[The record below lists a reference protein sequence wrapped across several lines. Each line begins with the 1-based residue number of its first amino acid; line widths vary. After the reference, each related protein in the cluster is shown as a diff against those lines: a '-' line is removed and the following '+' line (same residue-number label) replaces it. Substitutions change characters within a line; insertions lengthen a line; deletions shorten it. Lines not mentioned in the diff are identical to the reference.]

1 MHPPGEQRARRAS
14 FFGSREARERLNMV
28 RTTRPLRIAT
38 ASLVLFA
45 AMATF
50 ARAAEE
56 KKAEKPAPKPVP
68 VEASSAKIGPKN
80 TRIEFVGL
88 HTGDDPKPRL
98 GGFKKFDGVLV
109 VDGETLKGITVEIEV
124 DSIWTEFDKLTQ
136 HLQAADF
143 LNTKELPTAK
153 FTSSKIAPTDKP
165 GVVSVTGLLDFHG
178 VESEITFPAKVTITD
193 KGLVLESKFELD
205 RTQFAMTDHADGVEK
220 LVSVEVVVGQ
230 ATKGAEDEEKK
241 EAAKKEAEATKT
253 TSANHP
259 KSGLAV
265 GEEVEPWTPVH
276 VAGPDKGTRTC
287 PVCTYLACP
296 AVVVFAKKGENTER
310 LLTEIEQLCLE
321 HGDQLKGFV
330 TVLDASPA
338 ELELIATQNG
348 VTLASLCYPDA
359 KTGKKDLAAYHV
371 NPDVANTVMVYKDYK
386 VTANF
391 IDLKAS
397 DVAKLESAVERVLN

>member
-1 MHPPGEQRARRAS
+1 MA
-14 FFGSREARERLNMV
+14 
-28 RTTRPLRIAT
+28 RTTSPLRIAT
-38 ASLVLFA
+38 ASFVLLA
-45 AMATF
+45 SLATF

-98 GGFKKFDGVLV
+98 GGFKKFEGVLV
-109 VDGETLKGITVEIEV
+109 VDGETLKGISVEIETE
-124 DSIWTEFDKLTQ
+124 SIWTEFDKLTQ

-143 LNTKELPTAK
+143 LNTKEFPTAK

-205 RTQFAMTDHADGVEK
+205 RTQFAMTEHADGVEK
-220 LVSVEVVVGQ
+220 LVSIEVVVGQ
-230 ATKGAEDEEKK
+230 ATKGAEDEAKD
-241 EAAKKEAEATKT
+241 AAKKEAAAKAESAKT
-253 TSANHP
+253 TSANQP
-259 KSGLAV
+259 KSGLAI

-287 PVCTYLACP
+287 PVCTYLGCP
-296 AVVVFAKKGENTER
+296 AVVVFAKKGDNTER
-310 LLTEIEQLCLE
+310 LLAEVEKLCGE

-338 ELELIATQNG
+338 ELELIAAQNG

-386 VTANF
+386 VTASF

-397 DVAKLESAVERVLN
+397 DVAKLESAVEQAIQ

>member
-1 MHPPGEQRARRAS
+1 MA
-14 FFGSREARERLNMV
+14 
-28 RTTRPLRIAT
+28 RTTSPLRIAT
-38 ASLVLFA
+38 ASFVLLA
-45 AMATF
+45 SMASV

-56 KKAEKPAPKPVP
+56 KKVEKPAPKPVP

-80 TRIEFVGL
+80 SRIEFVGL

-109 VDGETLKGITVEIEV
+109 VDGETLKGISVEIEV

-143 LNTKELPTAK
+143 LNTKEFPTAK

-165 GVVSVTGLLDFHG
+165 GVVSVTGKLDFHG

-193 KGLVLESKFELD
+193 KGLVLKSKFELD
-205 RTQFAMTDHADGVEK
+205 RTQFAMTEHTDGVEK

-230 ATKGAEDEEKK
+230 ATKGAEDEQKK
-241 EAAKKEAEATKT
+241 EAAAKAEATKT
-253 TSANHP
+253 SKATSANQP

-287 PVCTYLACP
+287 PVCTYLGCP
-296 AVVVFAKKGENTER
+296 AVVVFAKKGDNTER
-310 LLTEIEQLCLE
+310 LLAEVEKLCVE
-321 HGDQLKGFV
+321 NGDKLKGFV
-330 TVLDASPA
+330 AVLDASPA
-338 ELELIATQNG
+338 ELELIAAQNG
-348 VTLASLCYPDA
+348 VTLASLCYPDD
-359 KTGKKDLAAYHV
+359 KTGAKDLAAYHV
-371 NPDVANTVMVYKDYK
+371 NPEVANTVMVYKDYK

-391 IDLKAS
+391 IDLKAT